1 MSTNPAARLD
11 GMGNSPLRVP
21 LGPGAVSPT
30 PPMQKQVRRKHSFVL
45 CGDSSEE
52 LPSPHESIFE
62 ACYFSAANSE
72 ESSHKIEL
80 ISLPKQESPGA
91 TNDSA
96 GNDENSRQLTTP
108 ANPYSVDDIEFR
120 YGRGTVLE
128 TITEQKSC
136 NTMREI
142 ARTKSADDIPKFPF
156 LSHRDNFVLAKTPRR
171 KHSFSVD
178 DLALIKQNYHEACAM
193 IEREICKPLLVH
205 EIYAQPKD
213 PIHPPVYRP
222 PTPPGMPSWTASQNL
237 PPRVRDPD
245 NQPAVQNRFQRF
257 LHLPASGIALSSR
270 VPSANLTRS
279 VSAPLPA
286 RIAPRFRPPKSAYG
300 PIDRHPF
307 LNAPV
312 AKVVEI
318 PPSVSPTARTSGSAQ
333 TGSRLPKSPGK
344 RKLGQ
349 RVRFTPSATARDSEM
364 MSLQT
369 AIVSTSATA
378 VHPLPPVEATPITK
392 HSLPALP
399 RCPHRKGRRET
410 LKGLKNSLNHDG
422 SSPQSNEYLLLP
434 DQSPP
439 CRGSTSRCSSP
450 INSSTLNSSRNNSF
464 NPADSSILDSQ
475 PSHTTSFSSTT
486 HLMTGALRSISP
498 ISTSESFQTREPK
511 NMISPEE
518 PWCWKCNLE
527 KAFAKVDRLWT
538 QSAGCVC
545 IVCCGFDIDDDMS
558 ASRGNGATRSTH
570 YNVPGGMFGQEL
582 IGPRRVISE
591 ETPAAML

>member
-1 MSTNPAARLD
+1 MSTNSAARLD
-11 GMGNSPLRVP
+11 GMENSPLRVP
-21 LGPGAVSPT
+21 LVPRAVSPT

-45 CGDSSEE
+45 RGDSSEE

-62 ACYFSAANSE
+62 AYYFSAANSE
-72 ESSHKIEL
+72 ESSHKVEL
-80 ISLPKQESPGA
+80 ISLPKHETPGA
-91 TNDSA
+91 TNDSV
-96 GNDENSRQLTTP
+96 GNDGNGRQLITP
-108 ANPYSVDDIEFR
+108 ASPYSVDDIEFR
-120 YGRGTVLE
+120 YGYGTVLE

-136 NTMREI
+136 NTMREF

-156 LSHRDNFVLAKTPRR
+156 LSCRDSFMLGKTPRR

-193 IEREICKPLLVH
+193 IEREICKPLPVH

-213 PIHPPVYRP
+213 PIHPPVHRP

-237 PPRVRDPD
+237 PPRVRGSN
-245 NQPAVQNRFQRF
+245 NQHAVQNRFRRF

-270 VPSANLTRS
+270 VPSANPTRS

-286 RIAPRFRPPKSAYG
+286 RIAPRFRPPRSAYG

-318 PPSVSPTARTSGSAQ
+318 PRSVSPTAPTSGSAQ
-333 TGSRLPKSPGK
+333 TGSRLPKPSGK

-364 MSLQT
+364 MSLQA

-378 VHPLPPVEATPITK
+378 VHPLTPVEATSIAN
-392 HSLPALP
+392 HSLAALP
-399 RCPHRKGRRET
+399 HCPHRKGRQES
-410 LKGLKNSLNHDG
+410 LKRLKNSLNHDG
-422 SSPQSNEYLLLP
+422 SSSPSNEYLPLP

-439 CRGSTSRCSSP
+439 CEGPTSRCSSP
-450 INSSTLNSSRNNSF
+450 INPSSLNSSRNNSF
-464 NPADSSILDSQ
+464 NAADSGILDSQ
-475 PSHTTSFSSTT
+475 PSRTTSFSSAT

-498 ISTSESFQTREPK
+498 TSTLESSQTREPK
-511 NMISPEE
+511 NMVSPKG

-527 KAFAKVDRLWT
+527 KAFTKVDRLWT
-538 QSAGCVC
+538 QSAGCFC
-545 IVCCGFDIDDDMS
+545 IVCCGVDIEDDMS
-558 ASRGNGATRSTH
+558 ASRGNGATRRTH
-570 YNVPGGMFGQEL
+570 HNVPGRMFGQEL

-591 ETPAAML
+591 ETPAGML